1 MESSVLIALI
11 ISAFYGEIQSYGYYG
26 EIKASV
32 QSQFGN
38 YSQAAV
44 SLDSQICAT
53 IGKYVRCRGVVHG
66 PQYYLDTSALDI
78 FGKSVPKKAWA
89 T

>member
-11 ISAFYGEIQSYGYYG
+11 ISTFYG

-66 PQYYLDTSALDI
+66 PQYYLDTSALNI

>member
-1 MESSVLIALI
+1 MESNVLIALI
-11 ISAFYGEIQSYGYYG
+11 ISTFYGEIQSYGFYG

-53 IGKYVRCRGVVHG
+53 IGK
-66 PQYYLDTSALDI
+66 
-78 FGKSVPKKAWA
+78 
-89 T
+89 